1 MFHLVISIICA
12 VMIFNQAPPPT
23 TPAEEPADS
32 MFKVEKWTYNQGG
45 RRDPFVPLV
54 GLDLGEGGKASHL
67 SVENLSLIGV
77 LWGDK
82 GYYGL
87 VKDGLNNGYIL
98 KKGDRVAGGRVAE
111 INRQGIIFEITHAGV
126 KTKYELRLQQKERR

>member
-1 MFHLVISIICA
+1 MFHLVTNIICA
-12 VMIFNQAPPPT
+12 VMIFNQVPT
-23 TPAEEPADS
+23 TPAAADTDTL
-32 MFKVEKWTYNQGG
+32 FTVEKWTYQQGG

-67 SVENLSLIGV
+67 SVENLSLIGI

-98 KKGDRVAGGRVAE
+98 KRGDRVAGGKVAE

>member
-1 MFHLVISIICA
+1 MFHLVISTLGA
-12 VMIFNQAPPPT
+12 VMIFNQAPT
-23 TPAEEPADS
+23 TPAVADTLFPVEE
-32 MFKVEKWTYNQGG
+32 WTYKQSG

-54 GLDLGEGGKASHL
+54 GSELGEGGKASHL

-126 KTKYELRLQQKERR
+126 KTKFELRLQQEKRR